1 MIRIVGK
8 WEKLITDA
16 EGYYQVNEKD
26 IEWLLKNRPGATFV
40 LSNNALWYTDEPDDD
55 MFCWK
60 NGLKG

>member
-16 EGYYQVNEKD
+16 EDYYQVNEKD
-26 IEWLLKNRPGATFV
+26 IEWLLKNKPNCTFV

-55 MFCWK
+55 MFRWK